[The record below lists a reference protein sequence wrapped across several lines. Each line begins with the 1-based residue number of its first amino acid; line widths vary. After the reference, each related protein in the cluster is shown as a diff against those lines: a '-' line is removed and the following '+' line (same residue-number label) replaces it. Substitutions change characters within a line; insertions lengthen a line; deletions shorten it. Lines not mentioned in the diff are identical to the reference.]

1 VGKEKAVQK
10 DLSTSVTLLVFPD
23 RVREEW
29 EAPLPTPMVA
39 SKDWPFTK
47 AHMLQGEAI
56 SAETVQPLPVVASS
70 SSPSWCAPRV
80 GLVQVR

>member
-1 VGKEKAVQK
+1 
-10 DLSTSVTLLVFPD
+10 
-23 RVREEW
+23 
-29 EAPLPTPMVA
+29 
-39 SKDWPFTK
+39 
-47 AHMLQGEAI
+47 LQGEAI